1 MSGIPLLHLL
11 AKTEDNFFLMDL
23 DATVF
28 STKNSDGTV
37 NAVSIKDDENI
48 IKCLKVIDVV
58 NGTAVLFIIPI
69 QLFEL

>member
-1 MSGIPLLHLL
+1 
-11 AKTEDNFFLMDL
+11 MDL